1 MSQFPIS
8 PLSLD
13 GMTRDYWGSYDAAI
27 IAQLAPL
34 CENDCYQPKLY
45 RAPSVPAELMQGGTQ
60 SGYASYGLKITPG
73 SIIYG
78 FYLPPSGPLTP
89 LPGQFNVQVRDQ
101 SLKMD
106 WFDQPIPSYFLANAK
121 LSYLSV
127 AQNVVGAFPNLL
139 GAPVPV
145 VGNGLFLVQIWE
157 TSGVQQRI
165 ELVFGVL
172 EAIGEA
178 CL

>member
-13 GMTRDYWGSYDAAI
+13 SLTRDYWGAYDAAI

-45 RAPSVPAELMQGGTQ
+45 RAPSVPDEVMQGGTQ
-60 SGYASYGLKITPG
+60 NGYNSYGLKIVPG

-78 FYLPPSGPLTP
+78 FYLPPSGPLSAV
-89 LPGQFNVQVRDQ
+89 PGQFNVQIRDQ
-101 SLKMD
+101 SLKMN
-106 WFDQPIPSYFLANAK
+106 WFDQPVPSYFLANGK
-121 LSYLSV
+121 LTYLSV
-127 AQNVVGAFPNLL
+127 NQNVVGAFPNLL
-139 GAPVPV
+139 ECPVPV
-145 VGNGLFLVQIWE
+145 VGNGLFLVEIWE
-157 TSGVQQRI
+157 TSNVQQRI

-172 EAIGEA
+172 EARGAA